1 MSTDQ
6 STSVDHHAFW
16 KDALAGKNPDHT
28 RGKAECGYYRMRQR
42 DGSTVGIA
50 IWRDDEG
57 GLCAKIGK
65 RKGEAIE
72 PDREEEFCDRV
83 FAWCLQHP
91 VTEESYWH
99 WYDNDSW
106 PEDLPDVEAQVQD
119 RLNEISESFG
129 HNAPPELV
137 IKDTVAELRAE
148 AEKWLK
154 DIGGEITTQ
163 AEADKAAN
171 FADRFGELEKEAEKT
186 RVGEKEPHL
195 KASRD
200 VDAKWQPI
208 KKAAENAKRWAKAL
222 PTEFFKAELARKSQE
237 LAAKAAQGEAVKPA
251 DLKVKAGTRGRGVS
265 LRTTKVFRCTDF
277 GSLLSHYLK
286 DERFKREVAPL
297 LARLAEAD
305 LKAGHTI
312 PGAVLEDQQ
321 SAA

>member
-1 MSTDQ
+1 MPVVQ
-6 STSVDHHAFW
+6 HW
-16 KDALAGKNPDHT
+16 
-28 RGKAECGYYRMRQR
+28 
-42 DGSTVGIA
+42 
-50 IWRDDEG
+50 
-57 GLCAKIGK
+57 
-65 RKGEAIE
+65 
-72 PDREEEFCDRV
+72 
-83 FAWCLQHP
+83 LQP
-91 VTEESYWH
+91 PH

-119 RLNEISESFG
+119 RLNEISEHFG

-137 IKDTVAELRAE
+137 IKETVAELRAE
-148 AEKWLK
+148 AEKWLR

-163 AEADKAAN
+163 EEADKAAN

-200 VDAKWQPI
+200 TDAKWQPI
-208 KKAAENAKRWAKAL
+208 VRGAQAAKKWAKAL
-222 PTEFFKAELARKSQE
+222 PTEFFKAELARKTKE
-237 LAAKAAQGEAVKPA
+237 AAAKAAQGEAIKPA
-251 DLKVKAGTRGRGVS
+251 DIKVIAGTRGRGVS

-277 GSLLSHYLK
+277 GSLLSHYLA

-297 LARLAEAD
+297 LAGLAEAD